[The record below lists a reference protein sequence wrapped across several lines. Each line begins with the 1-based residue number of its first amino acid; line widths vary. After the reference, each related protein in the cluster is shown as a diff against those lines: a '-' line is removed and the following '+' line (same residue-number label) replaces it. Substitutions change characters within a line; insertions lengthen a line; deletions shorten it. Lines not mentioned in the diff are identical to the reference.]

1 MTRFVVSAYPT
12 EHPGLARL
20 EGAFERLRDLGRHLS
35 GAQALASALLA
46 GMVAAVLVVAHQVM
60 DSLAEGHLLAI
71 WIGAWLVGFA
81 ALAALAQPA
90 RQLAAVL
97 RQLTRPG
104 AQRATGE
111 AAR

>member
-20 EGAFERLRDLGRHLS
+20 EVAFERLRDLGQHLS
-35 GAQALASALLA
+35 GAQALARALLA

>member
-1 MTRFVVSAYPT
+1 
-12 EHPGLARL
+12 
-20 EGAFERLRDLGRHLS
+20 
-35 GAQALASALLA
+35 
-46 GMVAAVLVVAHQVM
+46 
-60 DSLAEGHLLAI
+60 
-71 WIGAWLVGFA
+71 LVGFA

>member
-20 EGAFERLRDLGRHLS
+20 EVAFERLRDLGQYLS

-104 AQRATGE
+104 AQRATGG

>member
-20 EGAFERLRDLGRHLS
+20 EVAFERLRDLGQHLS

-60 DSLAEGHLLAI
+60 DSLAEGHLRAI

>member
-20 EGAFERLRDLGRHLS
+20 EVAFERLRDLGQYLS

>member
-1 MTRFVVSAYPT
+1 V
-12 EHPGLARL
+12 
-20 EGAFERLRDLGRHLS
+20 AFERLRDLGQHLS

>member
-20 EGAFERLRDLGRHLS
+20 EVAFERLRDLGQHLS